1 MVEVIEDWNALIE
14 HIRYC
19 RTVIYK
25 VDLLPDG
32 VRLRVRAGMFGYDK
46 VLSKKEADEKISY
59 LEKIG
64 AVKIIESIPDSIF
77 FI

>member
-1 MVEVIEDWNALIE
+1 MVEIIEDWNALIE

-19 RTVIYK
+19 RTVVYK
-25 VDLLPDG
+25 VDMLPEG

-46 VLSKKEADEKISY
+46 VLSKKEAEEKISY
-59 LEKIG
+59 LKQIG
-64 AVKIIESIPDSIF
+64 AVRIVGSIPDSIF